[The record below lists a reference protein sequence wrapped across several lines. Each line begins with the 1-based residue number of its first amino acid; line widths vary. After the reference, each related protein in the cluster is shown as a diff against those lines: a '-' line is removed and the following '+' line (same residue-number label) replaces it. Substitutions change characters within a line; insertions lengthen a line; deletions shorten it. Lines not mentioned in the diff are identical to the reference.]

1 MDYVSNTIILAERS
15 RSKYLYTLTAWL
27 TSPEFLDG
35 LDKKKELSQAIRL
48 IDLLAEFGPQLP
60 RPHASF
66 LEKGIYELRIR
77 VRRMQYRILY
87 FYFYQDKIIL
97 SHGLRK
103 EKKVPTAEIKK
114 AQEHKLDYFSKHERI
129 K

>member
-1 MDYVSNTIILAERS
+1 MWIIEYYEAPNGS
-15 RSKYLYTLTAWL
+15 CPTK
-27 TSPEFLDG
+27 EFLDG
-35 LDKKKELSQAIRL
+35 LDKKKELPQAIRL
-48 IDLLAEFGPQLP
+48 INLLAEFGPQLP
-60 RPHASF
+60 RPYADI

-103 EKKVPTAEIKK
+103 EKKVPTAEIKR
-114 AQEHKLDYFSKHERI
+114 AQEHKVAYFSNHER
-129 K
+129 KK